1 MCLSLK
7 DKLKAIKLCHQEV
20 WLYRPVFMRFSGNT
34 HNMLWRLGKI
44 IMMQKKSYSGF
55 TIIEVIVAL
64 VIVGVSITMFV
75 RLLGNS
81 AMLRGKINNYD
92 ERVEIAI
99 TKSEQSFLGLVETGF
114 DLDNDKNVIQDKI
127 EGRDINWRL
136 EEERVDGF
144 SGYER
149 DVYFYTVSV
158 EGVDIS
164 SVGLR

>member
-1 MCLSLK
+1 M
-7 DKLKAIKLCHQEV
+7 V
-20 WLYRPVFMRFSGNT
+20 T
-34 HNMLWRLGKI
+34 
-44 IMMQKKSYSGF
+44 QKQNNRGF

-92 ERVEIAI
+92 ERLEVAV
-99 TKSEQSFLGLVETGF
+99 TKAEQSFLGLVEFGF
-114 DLDNDKNVIQDKI
+114 DLDNNKNIIQGKV

-136 EEERVDGF
+136 EDESVDGF
-144 SGYER
+144 SGYDR
-149 DVYFYTVSV
+149 DVYLYTVSV
-158 EGVDIS
+158 DGVDIS